1 MTQKI
6 VIAGSGFAG
15 FWAAVSAMRAINIAG
30 KHGEIEV
37 LMVSPTPTVTIRPR
51 LYEAVLENMNPDISA
66 QLAAVGVRHLA
77 GTVERIDAA
86 AKTLTVVQATGGS
99 LELAYDRLVWA
110 TGSRLSVPAVPGFA
124 EYGFNVDTLESAQR
138 LDAHIKALAAKPS
151 TPARNTAV
159 VVGAGLTGLESA
171 AEMPQRLR
179 DVLGKDENVRVV
191 IVDSAPEVGAGMG
204 AEPGAVIRQALAE
217 CGVEARAGL
226 RVSAIDAEGVML
238 SNGERIAANTVILAA
253 GVRAHPLTEQ
263 IPGERDGNG
272 RVIGDAFL
280 RAPAAAGIFVTGD
293 TVKAAT
299 DDLGNHNLMT
309 CQHAMSL
316 GRVAGHNA
324 AAELAGLPTHPYSQP
339 KYVTC
344 LDLGPWGALYT
355 EGWDRQVRFTRQEGK
370 KIKQEINTQ
379 WIYPP
384 AADREAL
391 FAVANPDF
399 VIVP

>member
-15 FWAAVSAMRAINIAG
+15 FWAAVSAMRAISLAG
-30 KHGEIEV
+30 KTGELEV
-37 LMVSPTPTVTIRPR
+37 IMVSPTPNVTIRPR
-51 LYEAVLENMNPDISA
+51 LYEAVLDNMNPDISS
-66 QLAAVGVRHLA
+66 QLAAVGVQHLA
-77 GTVERIDAA
+77 GLVERIDTE
-86 AKTLTVVQATGGS
+86 KRTLTVAQAGGKS
-99 LELAYDRLVWA
+99 VTLAYDRFVLA
-110 TGSRLSVPAVPGFA
+110 TGSQLFVPAVPGFA

-138 LDAHIKALAAKPS
+138 LDAHLKALADKPHS
-151 TPARNTAV
+151 AARNTAV
-159 VVGAGLTGLESA
+159 VVGGGLTGLESA
-171 AEMPQRLR
+171 TEMPDRLR
-179 DVLGKDENVRVV
+179 AALGAEADVRVV
-191 IVDSAPEVGAGMG
+191 IVDTAAEVGAGMG
-204 AEPGAVIRQALAE
+204 AEPAVVIRQALEE
-217 CGVEARAGL
+217 CGVESRAGL
-226 RVSAIDAEGVML
+226 RVAAIDADGVTL

-253 GVRAHPLTEQ
+253 GMRANPLTAQ
-263 IPGERDGNG
+263 ISGERDGSG
-272 RVIGDAFL
+272 RIIGDAFL
-280 RAPAAAGIFVTGD
+280 RAPAVAGVFVTGD

-299 DDLGNHNLMT
+299 DDAGNHNVMS

-324 AAELAGLPTHPYSQP
+324 AAELVGLPVHPYSQP

-355 EGWDRQVRFTRQEGK
+355 EGWERQVRFTRQEGK

-384 AADREAL
+384 AADRDAL
-391 FAVANPDF
+391 FAIANPDF

>member
-15 FWAAVSAMRAINIAG
+15 FWAAVSAMRAITLAG
-30 KHGEIEV
+30 KHDDIEV

-51 LYEAVLENMNPDISA
+51 LYEAVLDNMNPDISA
-66 QLAAVGVRHLA
+66 QLTAVGARHLA

-86 AKTLTVVQATGGS
+86 AKTLRVAPAVGEP

-110 TGSRLSVPAVPGFA
+110 TGSRLSVPAVLVFA

-138 LDAHIKALAAKPS
+138 LGAHIKALAAKPS

-159 VVGAGLTGLESA
+159 VVGAGLTGLE
-171 AEMPQRLR
+171 
-179 DVLGKDENVRVV
+179 
-191 IVDSAPEVGAGMG
+191 SAPEVGAGMG

-263 IPGERDGNG
+263 IPGERDASG

-324 AAELAGLPTHPYSQP
+324 AAELVGLPTHPYSQP

-355 EGWDRQVRFTRQEGK
+355 EGWQRQVRFTRQEGK

>member
-15 FWAAVSAMRAINIAG
+15 FWAAVSAMRAITLAG
-30 KHGEIEV
+30 KHDDIEV

-66 QLAAVGVRHLA
+66 QLAVVGVRHLA
-77 GTVERIDAA
+77 GMVERIDAA
-86 AKTLTVVQATGGS
+86 AKTLTVAQATGEP

-138 LDAHIKALAAKPS
+138 LGAHINALAAKPS

-179 DVLGKDENVRVV
+179 DALGKDENVRVV
-191 IVDSAPEVGAGMG
+191 IVDTAPEVGAGMG

-238 SNGERIAANTVILAA
+238 PAVWRRSATDPRVSA
-253 GVRAHPLTEQ
+253 GSRASLPD
-263 IPGERDGNG
+263 RN
-272 RVIGDAFL
+272 R
-280 RAPAAAGIFVTGD
+280 RAAAPECRCD
-293 TVKAAT
+293 
-299 DDLGNHNLMT
+299 
-309 CQHAMSL
+309 
-316 GRVAGHNA
+316 R
-324 AAELAGLPTHPYSQP
+324 LP
-339 KYVTC
+339 
-344 LDLGPWGALYT
+344 
-355 EGWDRQVRFTRQEGK
+355 VRSIG
-370 KIKQEINTQ
+370 
-379 WIYPP
+379 
-384 AADREAL
+384 
-391 FAVANPDF
+391 
-399 VIVP
+399 

>member
-15 FWAAVSAMRAINIAG
+15 FWAAVSAMRAITLAG
-30 KHGEIEV
+30 KHDDIEV

-66 QLAAVGVRHLA
+66 QLTAVGARHLA

-86 AKTLTVVQATGGS
+86 AKTLRVAPAVGEP

-138 LDAHIKALAAKPS
+138 LGAHIKALAAKPS

-179 DVLGKDENVRVV
+179 DALGQNENVRVV
-191 IVDSAPEVGAGMG
+191 IVDSASEVGAGMG

-263 IPGERDGNG
+263 IPGERDANG

-324 AAELAGLPTHPYSQP
+324 AAELVGLPTHPYSQP

-355 EGWDRQVRFTRQEGK
+355 EGWQRQVRFTRQEGK

>member
-15 FWAAVSAMRAINIAG
+15 FWAAVSAMRAITLAG
-30 KHGEIEV
+30 KHDDIEV

-51 LYEAVLENMNPDISA
+51 LYEAVLDNMNPDISA
-66 QLAAVGVRHLA
+66 QLTAIGARHLA

-86 AKTLTVVQATGGS
+86 AKTLRVAPAVGEP

-138 LDAHIKALAAKPS
+138 LGAHIKALAAKPS

-179 DVLGKDENVRVV
+179 DALGQNENVRVV

-263 IPGERDGNG
+263 IPGERDANG

-293 TVKAAT
+293 TVKVAT

-324 AAELAGLPTHPYSQP
+324 AAELVGLPTHPYSQP

-355 EGWDRQVRFTRQEGK
+355 EGWQRQVRFTRQEGK

>member
-15 FWAAVSAMRAINIAG
+15 FWAAVSAMRAITLAG
-30 KHGEIEV
+30 KHDEIEV

-86 AKTLTVVQATGGS
+86 AKTLTVAQATGES

-179 DVLGKDENVRVV
+179 DALGKDENVRVV
-191 IVDSAPEVGAGMG
+191 IVDTAPEVGAGMG

-324 AAELAGLPTHPYSQP
+324 AAELVGLPTHPYSQP

-355 EGWDRQVRFTRQEGK
+355 EGWERQVRFTRQEGK

-384 AADREAL
+384 AADCEAL

>member
-15 FWAAVSAMRAINIAG
+15 FWAAVSAMRAITLAG
-30 KHGEIEV
+30 KHDDIEV
-37 LMVSPTPTVTIRPR
+37 LTVSPTPTVTIRPR

-66 QLAAVGVRHLA
+66 QLTAVGARHLA

-86 AKTLTVVQATGGS
+86 AKTLRVAPAVGEP

-138 LDAHIKALAAKPS
+138 LGAHIKALAAKPS

-179 DVLGKDENVRVV
+179 DALGQNENVRVV

-263 IPGERDGNG
+263 IPGERDANG

-324 AAELAGLPTHPYSQP
+324 AAELVGLPTHPYSQP

-344 LDLGPWGALYT
+344 LDLSPWGALYT
-355 EGWDRQVRFTRQEGK
+355 EGWQRQVRFTRQEGK

>member
-1 MTQKI
+1 
-6 VIAGSGFAG
+6 
-15 FWAAVSAMRAINIAG
+15 
-30 KHGEIEV
+30 
-37 LMVSPTPTVTIRPR
+37 
-51 LYEAVLENMNPDISA
+51 
-66 QLAAVGVRHLA
+66 
-77 GTVERIDAA
+77 
-86 AKTLTVVQATGGS
+86 
-99 LELAYDRLVWA
+99 LVWS
-110 TGSRLSVPAVPGFA
+110 TGIRLSVPAVPGFA

-138 LDAHIKALAAKPS
+138 LDAHIKALVAKPS
-151 TPARNTAV
+151 TPARNTAL

-179 DVLGKDENVRVV
+179 DALGKDENVRVV
-191 IVDSAPEVGAGMG
+191 IVDTAPEVGAGMG

-263 IPGERDGNG
+263 IPGERDGSG

-309 CQHAMSL
+309 CQHALSL

-324 AAELAGLPTHPYSQP
+324 AAELTGLPAHPYSQP

-355 EGWDRQVRFTRQEGK
+355 EGWERQVRFTREEGK

>member
-15 FWAAVSAMRAINIAG
+15 FWAAASAMRAIALAG
-30 KHGEIEV
+30 KTGAIEV
-37 LMVSPTPTVTIRPR
+37 TMVSPTPNVTIRPR
-51 LYEAVLENMNPDISA
+51 LYEAVLENMNPDISS
-66 QLAAVGVRHLA
+66 QLATVGVHHLA
-77 GTVERIDAA
+77 GLVEQVD
-86 AKTLTVVQATGGS
+86 TLSQSLVVQQADGQKIS
-99 LELAYDRLVWA
+99 LVYDRFVLA
-110 TGSRLSVPAVPGFA
+110 TGSRLFVPAVPGFA
-124 EYGFNVDTLESAQR
+124 EYGFNVDTLENAQR
-138 LDAHIKALAAKPS
+138 LDTHLKTLTNKAE
-151 TPARNTAV
+151 TPARNSVV
-159 VVGAGLTGLESA
+159 VVGGGLTGLESA
-171 AEMPQRLR
+171 TEMPMRLR
-179 DVLGKDENVRVV
+179 AILGSQADIRVV
-191 IVDSAPEVGAGMG
+191 IVDTAPEVGAGMG
-204 AEPGAVIRQALAE
+204 AEPAAVIQQALAE
-217 CGVEARAGL
+217 CGVESRAGV
-226 RVSAIDAEGVML
+226 RVTAIDADGVTL
-238 SNGERIAANTVILAA
+238 SDGERIAANTVILAA
-253 GVRAHPLTEQ
+253 GMRAHPLTAQ
-263 IPGERDGNG
+263 IPGERDGSG

-280 RAPAAAGIFVTGD
+280 RAPAAAGVFVTGD

-299 DDLGNHNLMT
+299 DDCGNYNLMS

-324 AAELAGLPTHPYSQP
+324 AAELTGLPLHPYSQP

-355 EGWDRQVRFTRQEGK
+355 EGWDRQIRFTRLEGK

-384 AADREAL
+384 APDRDAL

>member
-86 AKTLTVVQATGGS
+86 AKTLTVAQATGGS
-99 LELAYDRLVWA
+99 LKLAYDRLVWA

-179 DVLGKDENVRVV
+179 DALGKDENVRVV

>member
-15 FWAAVSAMRAINIAG
+15 FWAAVSAMRAITLAG
-30 KHGEIEV
+30 KHDDIEV

-77 GTVERIDAA
+77 GVVERIDAA
-86 AKTLTVVQATGGS
+86 AKTLTVAPTAGEP

-138 LDAHIKALAAKPS
+138 LGAHINALAAKPS

-179 DVLGKDENVRVV
+179 DALGKDENVRVV
-191 IVDSAPEVGAGMG
+191 IVDTAPEVGAGMG

-217 CGVEARAGL
+217 CGVEAR
-226 RVSAIDAEGVML
+226 
-238 SNGERIAANTVILAA
+238 
-253 GVRAHPLTEQ
+253 
-263 IPGERDGNG
+263 
-272 RVIGDAFL
+272 
-280 RAPAAAGIFVTGD
+280 
-293 TVKAAT
+293 
-299 DDLGNHNLMT
+299 
-309 CQHAMSL
+309 
-316 GRVAGHNA
+316 
-324 AAELAGLPTHPYSQP
+324 
-339 KYVTC
+339 
-344 LDLGPWGALYT
+344 
-355 EGWDRQVRFTRQEGK
+355 
-370 KIKQEINTQ
+370 
-379 WIYPP
+379 
-384 AADREAL
+384 
-391 FAVANPDF
+391 
-399 VIVP
+399 

>member
-15 FWAAVSAMRAINIAG
+15 FWAAVSAMRAITLAG
-30 KHGEIEV
+30 KHDDIEV

-51 LYEAVLENMNPDISA
+51 LYEAVLDNMNPDISA
-66 QLAAVGVRHLA
+66 QLTAVGARHLA

-86 AKTLTVVQATGGS
+86 AKMLRVAPAVGEP

-138 LDAHIKALAAKPS
+138 LGAHIKALAAKPS

-179 DVLGKDENVRVV
+179 DALGQNENVRVV

-204 AEPGAVIRQALAE
+204 AEPGTVIRQVLAE

-263 IPGERDGNG
+263 IPGERDANG

-324 AAELAGLPTHPYSQP
+324 AAELVGLPTHPYSQP

-355 EGWDRQVRFTRQEGK
+355 EGWQRQVRFTRQEGK

>member
-15 FWAAVSAMRAINIAG
+15 FWAAVSAMRAITLAG
-30 KHGEIEV
+30 KHDDIEV

-51 LYEAVLENMNPDISA
+51 LYEAVLDNMNPDISA
-66 QLAAVGVRHLA
+66 QLTAVGARHLA

-86 AKTLTVVQATGGS
+86 AKMLRVAPAVGEP

-138 LDAHIKALAAKPS
+138 LGAHIKVLAAKPS

-179 DVLGKDENVRVV
+179 DALGQNENVRVV

-263 IPGERDGNG
+263 IPGERDANG

-324 AAELAGLPTHPYSQP
+324 AAELVGLPTHPYSQP

-355 EGWDRQVRFTRQEGK
+355 EGWQRQVRFTRQEGK

>member
-15 FWAAVSAMRAINIAG
+15 FWAAVSAMRAITLAG
-30 KHGEIEV
+30 KHDDIEV
-37 LMVSPTPTVTIRPR
+37 LMISPTPTVTIRPR

-66 QLAAVGVRHLA
+66 QLTAVGARHLA

-86 AKTLTVVQATGGS
+86 AKTLRVALAVGEP
-99 LELAYDRLVWA
+99 LELVYDRLVWA

-138 LDAHIKALAAKPS
+138 LGAHIKALAAKPS

-179 DVLGKDENVRVV
+179 DALGQNENVRVV

-204 AEPGAVIRQALAE
+204 AEPGTVIRQALAE

-263 IPGERDGNG
+263 IPGERDANG

-324 AAELAGLPTHPYSQP
+324 AAELVGLPTHPYSQP

-355 EGWDRQVRFTRQEGK
+355 EGWQRQVRFTRQEGK

>member
-1 MTQKI
+1 MTQRI

-15 FWAAVSAMRAINIAG
+15 FWAAVSAMRAITIAG
-30 KHGEIEV
+30 KQDEIEV
-37 LMVSPTPTVTIRPR
+37 LMVSPTPTMTIRPR
-51 LYEAVLENMNPDISA
+51 LYEAVLENMAPDISA

-86 AKTLTVVQATGGS
+86 ARALRVAS
-99 LELAYDRLVWA
+99 AAEEALELAYDRLVWA

-138 LDAHIKALAAKPS
+138 LGAHIKALAAKPS

-179 DVLGKDENVRVV
+179 DALGKEQNVRVV
-191 IVDSAPEVGAGMG
+191 IVDTAPEVGAGMG

-217 CGVEARAGL
+217 CGVETRAGQ
-226 RVSAIDAEGVML
+226 RVSAIDAEGVTL
-238 SNGERIAANTVILAA
+238 SGGERIAANTVILAA
-253 GVRAHPLTEQ
+253 GMRAHPLTEQ
-263 IPGERDGNG
+263 IPGERDGSG
-272 RVIGDAFL
+272 RVIGDAYL

-299 DDLGNHNLMT
+299 DNLGNYNVMS

-324 AAELAGLPTHPYSQP
+324 AAELAGLPMHPYSQP

-355 EGWDRQVRFTRQEGK
+355 EGWQRQVRFTRQEGK

-384 AADREAL
+384 APDREAL

>member
-15 FWAAVSAMRAINIAG
+15 FWAAVSAMRAITLAG
-30 KHGEIEV
+30 KHDDIEV

-51 LYEAVLENMNPDISA
+51 LYEAVLDNMNPDISA
-66 QLAAVGVRHLA
+66 QLTAVGARHLA

-86 AKTLTVVQATGGS
+86 AKTLRVVPAVGEP

-138 LDAHIKALAAKPS
+138 LGAHIKALAAKPS

-179 DVLGKDENVRVV
+179 DALGQNENVRVV

-263 IPGERDGNG
+263 IPGERDANG

-293 TVKAAT
+293 TVKVAT

-324 AAELAGLPTHPYSQP
+324 AAELVGLPTHPYSQP

-355 EGWDRQVRFTRQEGK
+355 EGWQRQVRFTRQEGK

>member
-15 FWAAVSAMRAINIAG
+15 FWAAVSAMRAITLAG
-30 KHGEIEV
+30 KHDDIEV

-51 LYEAVLENMNPDISA
+51 LYEAVLDNMNPDISA
-66 QLAAVGVRHLA
+66 QLTAVGARHLA

-86 AKTLTVVQATGGS
+86 AKMLRVAPAVGEP

-138 LDAHIKALAAKPS
+138 LGAHIKALAAKPS

-179 DVLGKDENVRVV
+179 DALGQNENVRVV

-263 IPGERDGNG
+263 IPGERDANG

-324 AAELAGLPTHPYSQP
+324 AAELVGLPTHPYSQP

-355 EGWDRQVRFTRQEGK
+355 EGWQRQVRFTRQEGK

>member
-86 AKTLTVVQATGGS
+86 AKTLTVAQATGGS

-179 DVLGKDENVRVV
+179 DALGKDENVRVV

-355 EGWDRQVRFTRQEGK
+355 EGWDRQVCFTRQEGK

>member
-15 FWAAVSAMRAINIAG
+15 FWAAVSAMRAITLAG
-30 KHGEIEV
+30 KHDDIEV

-66 QLAAVGVRHLA
+66 QLAVVGVRHLA

-86 AKTLTVVQATGGS
+86 AKTLTVAPAAGEP

-179 DVLGKDENVRVV
+179 DALGKDENVRVV

-217 CGVEARAGL
+217 CDVEARAGL

-263 IPGERDGNG
+263 IPGERDGSG

-309 CQHAMSL
+309 CQHALSL

-344 LDLGPWGALYT
+344 LDLAPGGRCIPKAGSARCALPV
-355 EGWDRQVRFTRQEGK
+355 RQAKRLSRRSTRSGF
-370 KIKQEINTQ
+370 IHRRRIARRCSPSP
-379 WIYPP
+379 I
-384 AADREAL
+384 R
-391 FAVANPDF
+391 
-399 VIVP
+399 IS

>member
-30 KHGEIEV
+30 KHDEIEV

-77 GTVERIDAA
+77 GTGERIDAA
-86 AKTLTVVQATGGS
+86 AKTLTVAQATGGS
-99 LELAYDRLVWA
+99 LELVYDRLVWA

-179 DVLGKDENVRVV
+179 DALGKDENVRVV
-191 IVDSAPEVGAGMG
+191 IVD
-204 AEPGAVIRQALAE
+204 
-217 CGVEARAGL
+217 
-226 RVSAIDAEGVML
+226 
-238 SNGERIAANTVILAA
+238 
-253 GVRAHPLTEQ
+253 
-263 IPGERDGNG
+263 
-272 RVIGDAFL
+272 
-280 RAPAAAGIFVTGD
+280 
-293 TVKAAT
+293 
-299 DDLGNHNLMT
+299 
-309 CQHAMSL
+309 
-316 GRVAGHNA
+316 
-324 AAELAGLPTHPYSQP
+324 
-339 KYVTC
+339 
-344 LDLGPWGALYT
+344 
-355 EGWDRQVRFTRQEGK
+355 
-370 KIKQEINTQ
+370 
-379 WIYPP
+379 
-384 AADREAL
+384 
-391 FAVANPDF
+391 
-399 VIVP
+399 

>member
-15 FWAAVSAMRAINIAG
+15 FWAAVSAMRAITLAG
-30 KHGEIEV
+30 KHDDIEV

-66 QLAAVGVRHLA
+66 QLTAVGARHLA

-86 AKTLTVVQATGGS
+86 AKTLRVAPAVGEP

-138 LDAHIKALAAKPS
+138 LGAHIKALAAKTS

-179 DVLGKDENVRVV
+179 DALGQNENVRVV

-263 IPGERDGNG
+263 IPGERDANG

-324 AAELAGLPTHPYSQP
+324 AAELVGLPTHPYSQP

-355 EGWDRQVRFTRQEGK
+355 EGWQRQVRFTRQEGK

>member
-15 FWAAVSAMRAINIAG
+15 FWAAVSAMRAITLAG
-30 KHGEIEV
+30 KHDEIEV

-86 AKTLTVVQATGGS
+86 AKTLTVAQATGGS

-179 DVLGKDENVRVV
+179 DALGKDENVRVV
-191 IVDSAPEVGAGMG
+191 IVDTAPEVGAGMG

-324 AAELAGLPTHPYSQP
+324 AAELVGLPTHPYSQP

-355 EGWDRQVRFTRQEGK
+355 EGWERQVRFTRQEGK

-384 AADREAL
+384 AADCEAL

>member
-1 MTQKI
+1 M
-6 VIAGSGFAG
+6 
-15 FWAAVSAMRAINIAG
+15 
-30 KHGEIEV
+30 
-37 LMVSPTPTVTIRPR
+37 
-51 LYEAVLENMNPDISA
+51 
-66 QLAAVGVRHLA
+66 
-77 GTVERIDAA
+77 
-86 AKTLTVVQATGGS
+86 
-99 LELAYDRLVWA
+99 
-110 TGSRLSVPAVPGFA
+110 PAVPGFA

-138 LDAHIKALAAKPS
+138 LGAHIKALAAKPS
-151 TPARNTAV
+151 MPARNTAV

-179 DVLGKDENVRVV
+179 DALGQNENVRVV

-263 IPGERDGNG
+263 IPGERDANG

-324 AAELAGLPTHPYSQP
+324 AAELVGLPTHPYSQP

-355 EGWDRQVRFTRQEGK
+355 EGWQRQVRFTRQEGK

>member
-15 FWAAVSAMRAINIAG
+15 FWAAVSAMRAITLAG
-30 KHGEIEV
+30 KHDDIEV

-51 LYEAVLENMNPDISA
+51 LYEAVLDNMNPDISA
-66 QLAAVGVRHLA
+66 QLTAVGARHLA

-86 AKTLTVVQATGGS
+86 AKMLRVAPAVGEP

-138 LDAHIKALAAKPS
+138 LGAHIKALAAKPS

-179 DVLGKDENVRVV
+179 DALGQNENVRVV

-263 IPGERDGNG
+263 IPGERDANG

-324 AAELAGLPTHPYSQP
+324 AAELVGLPTHPYSQP

-355 EGWDRQVRFTRQEGK
+355 EGWERQVRFTREEGK

>member
-15 FWAAVSAMRAINIAG
+15 FWAAVSAMRAITLAG
-30 KHGEIEV
+30 KHDDIEV

-51 LYEAVLENMNPDISA
+51 LYEAVLDNMNPDISA
-66 QLAAVGVRHLA
+66 QLTAVGARHLA

-86 AKTLTVVQATGGS
+86 AKTLRVAPAVGEP

-138 LDAHIKALAAKPS
+138 LGAHIKALAAKPS

-179 DVLGKDENVRVV
+179 DALGKNENVRVV

-204 AEPGAVIRQALAE
+204 AEPGAGIRQALAE

-263 IPGERDGNG
+263 IPGERDANG

-324 AAELAGLPTHPYSQP
+324 AAELVGLPTHPYSQP

-355 EGWDRQVRFTRQEGK
+355 EGWQRQVRFTRQEGK

>member
-15 FWAAVSAMRAINIAG
+15 FWAAVSAMRAITLAG
-30 KHGEIEV
+30 KHDDIEV

-66 QLAAVGVRHLA
+66 QLTAVGARHLA

-86 AKTLTVVQATGGS
+86 AKMLRVAPAVGEP

-138 LDAHIKALAAKPS
+138 LGAHIKALAAKPS

-179 DVLGKDENVRVV
+179 DALGQNENVRVV

-263 IPGERDGNG
+263 IPGERDANG

-324 AAELAGLPTHPYSQP
+324 AAELVGLPTHPYSQP

-355 EGWDRQVRFTRQEGK
+355 EGWQRQVRFTRQEGK

-391 FAVANPDF
+391 FAIANPDF

>member
-15 FWAAVSAMRAINIAG
+15 FWAAVSAMRAITLAG
-30 KHGEIEV
+30 KHDEIEV

-86 AKTLTVVQATGGS
+86 AKTLTVAQATVES

-179 DVLGKDENVRVV
+179 DALGKDENVRVV
-191 IVDSAPEVGAGMG
+191 IVDTAPEVGAGMG

-280 RAPAAAGIFVTGD
+280 RAPAATGIFVTGD

-324 AAELAGLPTHPYSQP
+324 AAELVGLPTHPYSQP

-355 EGWDRQVRFTRQEGK
+355 EGWERQVRFTRQEGK

>member
-15 FWAAVSAMRAINIAG
+15 FWAAVSAMRAITLAG
-30 KHGEIEV
+30 KHDDIEV

-66 QLAAVGVRHLA
+66 QLTAVGARHLA

-86 AKTLTVVQATGGS
+86 AKTLRVAPAVGDP

-138 LDAHIKALAAKPS
+138 LGAHIKALAAKPS

-179 DVLGKDENVRVV
+179 DALGQNENVRVV

-253 GVRAHPLTEQ
+253 GVRAHPLPEQ
-263 IPGERDGNG
+263 IPGERDANG

-324 AAELAGLPTHPYSQP
+324 AAELVGLPTHPYSQP

-355 EGWDRQVRFTRQEGK
+355 EGWQRQVRFTRQEGK

-384 AADREAL
+384 AADRESL

>member
-15 FWAAVSAMRAINIAG
+15 FWAAVSAMRAITLAG
-30 KHGEIEV
+30 KHDDIEV

-51 LYEAVLENMNPDISA
+51 LYEAVLENMTPDISA

-77 GTVERIDAA
+77 GTVESIDAA
-86 AKTLTVVQATGGS
+86 AKTLTVAPVAGEC

-110 TGSRLSVPAVPGFA
+110 TGSRLAVPAVPGFA
-124 EYGFNVDTLESAQR
+124 EYGFNVDTLASAQR
-138 LDAHIKALAAKPS
+138 LDAHIKALATKPS

-179 DVLGKDENVRVV
+179 DALGKDEKVCVV
-191 IVDSAPEVGAGMG
+191 IVDTAPEVGAGMG
-204 AEPGAVIRQALAE
+204 EEPGAVIRQALTE
-217 CGVEARAGL
+217 CGVEMRAGL
-226 RVSAIDAEGVML
+226 RVSAIDAEGATL

-263 IPGERDGNG
+263 IPGERDGSG

-309 CQHAMSL
+309 CQHALSL

-324 AAELAGLPTHPYSQP
+324 AAELAGLPVHPYSQP

-355 EGWDRQVRFTRQEGK
+355 EGWQRQVRFTRQEGK

>member
-15 FWAAVSAMRAINIAG
+15 FWAAVSAMRAITLAG
-30 KHGEIEV
+30 KHDDIEV

-66 QLAAVGVRHLA
+66 QLTAVGARHLA

-86 AKTLTVVQATGGS
+86 AKTLRVAPAVGEP

-138 LDAHIKALAAKPS
+138 LGAHIKALAAKPS

-179 DVLGKDENVRVV
+179 DALGQNENVRVV

-263 IPGERDGNG
+263 IPGERDANG

-293 TVKAAT
+293 TVKVAT

-324 AAELAGLPTHPYSQP
+324 AAELVGLPTHPYSQP

-355 EGWDRQVRFTRQEGK
+355 EGWQRQVRFTRQEGK

>member
-15 FWAAVSAMRAINIAG
+15 FWAAVSAMRAITLAG
-30 KHGEIEV
+30 KHEDIEV

-66 QLAAVGVRHLA
+66 QLATVGVRHLA
-77 GTVERIDAA
+77 GTVEGIDAA
-86 AKTLTVVQATGGS
+86 AKTLTVAQATGEA
-99 LELAYDRLVWA
+99 LELVYDRLVWA

-179 DVLGKDENVRVV
+179 DALGKDENVRVV
-191 IVDSAPEVGAGMG
+191 IVDTAQEVGAGMG

-263 IPGERDGNG
+263 IPGERDGSG

-309 CQHAMSL
+309 CRSM
-316 GRVAGHNA
+316 
-324 AAELAGLPTHPYSQP
+324 
-339 KYVTC
+339 
-344 LDLGPWGALYT
+344 
-355 EGWDRQVRFTRQEGK
+355 
-370 KIKQEINTQ
+370 
-379 WIYPP
+379 
-384 AADREAL
+384 
-391 FAVANPDF
+391 
-399 VIVP
+399 